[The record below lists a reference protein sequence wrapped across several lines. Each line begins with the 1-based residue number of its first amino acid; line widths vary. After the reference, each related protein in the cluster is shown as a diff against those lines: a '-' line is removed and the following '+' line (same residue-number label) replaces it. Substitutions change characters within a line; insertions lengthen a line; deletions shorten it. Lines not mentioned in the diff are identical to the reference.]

1 MLTNFRDLFIA
12 EIKRRLL
19 HEGWPRLVRC
29 LELLDEDEIWWRPNT
44 HSNSVGN
51 LVLHLCGN
59 VRQWLISGMGG
70 QPDRRRRQ
78 AEFEEQGPIPRTQL
92 LEMLRNTMLE
102 AEAVLDAI
110 TAEQLLA
117 PVRVQGYDEN
127 GISVLVHVVEHFSWH
142 TGQATYVVKWKKDRF
157 TDFYRG
163 ENLDATNQN

>member
-1 MLTNFRDLFIA
+1 MENRFRDLFIE
-12 EIKRRLL
+12 EIERRLL

-29 LELLDEDEIWWRPNT
+29 LELLDDDEIWWRPND

-59 VRQWLISGMGG
+59 VRQWLISGLGG
-70 QPDRRRRQ
+70 QPDTRQ
-78 AEFEEQGPIPRTQL
+78 RQSEFDESGPIPRQLL
-92 LEMLRNTMLE
+92 LEMLAQTMTE
-102 AEAVLDAI
+102 AQSVLHGI
-110 TAEQLLA
+110 TAEKLLA

-142 TGQATYVVKWKKDRF
+142 TGQATYFVKWKKDLF

-163 ENLDATNQN
+163 QNLDTTNEP